1 MGAFDERIKDFSP
14 DDKPGHRVRLSSFY
28 MQQTE
33 VTINEFERFCEET
46 ARGRNDAD
54 LKDGF
59 YYAWDTL
66 RMKMSEDELRK
77 HPAVGVTR
85 KLAEVYTHHVGGEL
99 PSEAQWEFAARS
111 RGKNQLYVWGD
122 DQLPKNANVHQAIV
136 VGIET
141 LPVGLSTDDRTEQ
154 GVLDLAGNVREWCR
168 DVWRVYPQVEPGP
181 DPVQVPASDDANPLF
196 AIRGGSYNTPPE
208 TARATWRSNLGGAE
222 SLEYKAKGDYSEKDL
237 GFRVVLEIL
246 EVPEN
251 LIADSQSKTG
261 SAGERAR

>member
-1 MGAFDERIKDFSP
+1 
-14 DDKPGHRVRLSSFY
+14 
-28 MQQTE
+28 MQETE
-33 VTINEFERFCEET
+33 VTCNEFERFCEET
-46 ARGRNDAD
+46 TRGRNDAD

-85 KLAEVYTHHVGGEL
+85 KLAEVYAHHVGGEL
-99 PSEAQWEFAARS
+99 PSEAQWEYAARS
-111 RGKNQLYVWGD
+111 RGKNRLYVWGD
-122 DQLPKNANVHQAIV
+122 DPLPKNANLHQAIV

-168 DVWRVYPQVEPGP
+168 DVWKVYPQVEPGP
-181 DPVQVPASDDANPLF
+181 DPVQVPTSDDANPLF

-222 SLEYKAKGDYSEKDL
+222 SLEYKARSDYYEKDL

-246 EVPEN
+246 EVPAN
-251 LIADSQSKTG
+251 LIAHSESKTG
-261 SAGERAR
+261 SAGERAQ